1 MPPYTAWMPKGA
13 AWPSRRASL
22 AICTTSSRVGA
33 MTSARGA
40 AGRPG
45 RSRARR
51 RVKMVI
57 RKAAVLPVPV
67 CACPATSRPA
77 SASGRAFSWMGV
89 QCVKPA
95 ARARAHARGAGELGE
110 RAARRA
116 RPLPHLR
123 ARDQHR
129 RGVRHPAPSGAPGH
143 GAAEPAL
150 GLRPGRAPDGLL
162 ATMTAWSEVRLPVLT
177 GRAWAFADDLAAADI
192 LPARFA
198 RLPAAEGAR
207 RLFADLDA
215 ALAGLLRAG
224 DVLVAGQQLGAGP
237 GGGEAARALAAAGV
251 IAVVAGSFAPG
262 IAEAVLAAGLPPLEV
277 DAPAVFHTGQR
288 MRLNLEAGTI
298 AHLSSGDR
306 LPVRNLTEELV
317 ERLRALAR

>member
-1 MPPYTAWMPKGA
+1 MPAAAGESQAGA
-13 AWPSRRASL
+13 GLPSGAEHGKKSAHERAAGSGQDHARL
-22 AICTTSSRVGA
+22 
-33 MTSARGA
+33 RGA
-40 AGRPG
+40 AV
-45 RSRARR
+45 RR
-51 RVKMVI
+51 
-57 RKAAVLPVPV
+57 
-67 CACPATSRPA
+67 
-77 SASGRAFSWMGV
+77 G
-89 QCVKPA
+89 

-116 RPLPHLR
+116 RALPHLR

-129 RGVRHPAPSGAPGH
+129 RGARHPAPSGPSGH
-143 GAAEPAL
+143 GATEPAL
-150 GLRPGRAPDGLL
+150 GLRPGREPVGGMA
-162 ATMTAWSEVRLPVLT
+162 ARSEVRLPVLT

-198 RLPAAEGAR
+198 LLPAAEAAR

-215 ALAGLLRAG
+215 TLAAQLCAG

-262 IAEAVLAAGLPPLEV
+262 FAEAVLAAGLPPLEV

-288 MRLNLEAGTI
+288 MRLNLEAG
-298 AHLSSGDR
+298 AVPDPSSGDPPPPR
-306 LPVRNLTEELV
+306 QLH
-317 ERLRALAR
+317 